1 MSARNDPSG
10 RPAAA
15 TIADVARRAGVGRG
29 TVSRVINDRPNVD
42 PATRERVRAAIAA
55 LDYVPSPTARRLSL
69 GRTQTIGVVVP
80 YMTTPSVVERLRGID
95 AALVVAGYD
104 MIVFNIET
112 VERRD
117 VVLRDVPRRER
128 VDGLLI
134 VSVRPNPAE
143 LARIAA
149 AGLPVVLI
157 DCEQAGVPSVVVDDV
172 AGGRL
177 ATEHLIGL
185 GHRRIAFLG
194 DPPRLP
200 LGFVA
205 SQRRLE
211 GTIEALKAAGI
222 ALPPSR
228 VASGEHGRDSA
239 AALTR
244 RLMAEAEPPT
254 AIVCASD
261 TQAVGAIEALRA
273 AGRHVPG
280 DVSIVGYDDVELAGY
295 LDLTTIRQPLA
306 ETGRRAVERLLA
318 AIDRSPAARSAE
330 AAGPATGDESEILP
344 VMLVVRG
351 STGPPPAGHA
361 PRSPRIARSSEP
373 S

>member
-1 MSARNDPSG
+1 M
-10 RPAAA
+10 AA
-15 TIADVARRAGVGRG
+15 TIGDVARRAGVGRG

-42 PATRERVRAAIAA
+42 PGTRARVHAAIAE

-117 VVLRDVPRRER
+117 AVLRLVPRRER

-134 VSVRPNPAE
+134 VSVRPRPDE
-143 LARIAA
+143 VERIRAA
-149 AGLPVVLI
+149 NLPLVLI
-157 DCEQAGVPSVVVDDV
+157 DVEQADVASVIVDDI

-177 ATEHLIGL
+177 AAEHLIGL

-205 SQRRLE
+205 SHLRLQ
-211 GTIEALKAAGI
+211 GVALALAEAGI
-222 ALPPSR
+222 VLPPGR
-228 VASGEHGRDSA
+228 IATGEHGRETA
-239 AALTR
+239 AALTA

-261 TQAVGAIEALRA
+261 TQAFGAMEALRSL
-273 AGRHVPG
+273 GLDVPG

-295 LDLTTIRQPLA
+295 LALSTIHQPLA
-306 ETGRRAVERLLA
+306 ESGRRAVERLLA
-318 AIDRSPAARSAE
+318 AINGE
-330 AAGPATGDESEILP
+330 AGPNGPETLP
-344 VMLVVRG
+344 VSLVVRV
-351 STGPPPAGHA
+351 TTAP
-361 PRSPRIARSSEP
+361 PRSVPG
-373 S
+373 